1 MFDILFCSRH
11 FELLYNDAYAGEW
24 GEKRK
29 TFCHA
34 WQNKSFVMIN
44 KSFVTIIKVLS
55 WHLWATVL
63 SNCPALFYIW
73 RLPPYFYIWLEQIIS
88 GLFNEIPWFTKP
100 SRDYL
105 STILGLF
112 RRETIVNKQ
121 SMDYLTNNPRFSK
134 PSIDYL

>member
-1 MFDILFCSRH
+1 MH
-11 FELLYNDAYAGEW
+11 DADNSGTRDESIAKEST
-24 GEKRK
+24 K
-29 TFCHA
+29 
-34 WQNKSFVMIN
+34 
-44 KSFVTIIKVLS
+44 
-55 WHLWATVL
+55 
-63 SNCPALFYIW
+63 
-73 RLPPYFYIWLEQIIS
+73 IIS
-88 GLFNEIPWFTKP
+88 GLFNENPWFTKP